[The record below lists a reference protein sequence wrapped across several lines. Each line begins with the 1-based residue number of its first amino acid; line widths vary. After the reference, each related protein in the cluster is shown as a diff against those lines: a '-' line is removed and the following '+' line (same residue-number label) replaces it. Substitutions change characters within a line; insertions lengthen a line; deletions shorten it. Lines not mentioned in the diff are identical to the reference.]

1 MIGIYFSGIGNTKY
15 CLDIFMSNYEENS
28 KTISLENESLA
39 IDEIKKSKKI
49 ILAYPIYYSNLPK
62 IVRDFIENNKDI
74 WNGKDIFI
82 IATMGLFSGDGTG
95 VSARLLKKYN
105 ANIIGG
111 LHLKMPDCIA
121 DVKLLKRTYK
131 ENQEIIKKANEKIKI
146 SVDNLKSGYPT
157 QEGLSFFN
165 HIAGLFGQRLWFSKE
180 VKDYSNKLK
189 INQEACIGCT
199 KCATICPMNNIEIKN
214 KKAISKNKCTK
225 CYRCINNCPQ
235 NAITLIGKEVVAKHN
250 INEYIK

>member
-1 MIGIYFSGIGNTKY
+1 MIGIYFSGTGNTKY
-15 CLDIFMSNYEENS
+15 CLDIFISKYEKNS
-28 KTISLENESLA
+28 KAISLENESLA

-62 IVRDFIENNKDI
+62 IVRDFIENNKGI
-74 WNGKDIFI
+74 WRGKDIFI

-95 VSARLLKKYN
+95 VSARPLKKYN

-131 ENQEIIKKANEKIKI
+131 ENEEIIKKANEKIKI
-146 SVDNLKSGYPT
+146 SVDKLKNGYPT
-157 QEGLSFFN
+157 QDGLSIFN
-165 HIAGLFGQRLWFSKE
+165 HIAGLFGQRLWSLKE

-189 INQEACIGCT
+189 INQETCIGCK
-199 KCATICPMNNIEIKN
+199 KCSTICPMNNIEIKN
-214 KKAISKNKCTK
+214 KKAISKGRCTK

-235 NAITLIGKEVVAKHN
+235 NAITLIGRKVVAKYD
-250 INEYIK
+250 INEYL